1 MYLNKTY
8 FFCPFWT
15 QIWPYALILFNVF
28 KLLLNNKDMTTFEFD
43 TQVSSLRPML
53 RTFTRRFTNDREE
66 SQDLV
71 QDTILKALTYR
82 DKFRDDTNLK
92 GWLFTIMRNTFINN
106 YRKNQRA
113 KTSNDTTK
121 ELYFLNVEDT
131 HTFNRPQES
140 MEFKEVWRN
149 VNNMKDDL
157 LIPFKMHA
165 TGYKYHEIADQLSI
179 PIGTVK
185 NRIFHAR
192 KEIQKKLTG
201 YN

>member
-1 MYLNKTY
+1 MTAAEFTTEISGLRST
-8 FFCPFWT
+8 
-15 QIWPYALILFNVF
+15 
-28 KLLLNNKDMTTFEFD
+28 LL
-43 TQVSSLRPML
+43 
-53 RTFTRRFTNDREE
+53 TFTRRFTQDRDECL
-66 SQDLV
+66 DLV
-71 QDTILKALTYR
+71 QDTMLKALTYR

-113 KTSNDTTK
+113 RTSTDKTKD
-121 ELYFLNVEDT
+121 LYFLNVEDE

-140 MEFKEVWRN
+140 MEFKEIWRN
-149 VNNMKDDL
+149 VGAIKDEL
-157 LIPFKMHA
+157 LVPFKMHT
-165 TGYKYHEIADQLSI
+165 TGYKYHEISEHLQI

-192 KEIQKKLTG
+192 KEIQKRLQG